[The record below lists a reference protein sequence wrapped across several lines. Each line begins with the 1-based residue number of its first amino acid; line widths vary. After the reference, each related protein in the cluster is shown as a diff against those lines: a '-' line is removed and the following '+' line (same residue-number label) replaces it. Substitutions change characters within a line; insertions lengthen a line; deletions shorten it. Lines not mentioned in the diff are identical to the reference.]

1 VTSSGVEGDRAA
13 ITRGTA
19 RSLVAGVFVVV
30 NLTLIALW
38 SSVASTLPDLR
49 GLVVASI
56 AVLAVGIVCLVGVI
70 VLDIGAQLT
79 QVGNQTRIFGLV
91 PSARSRLNTVYM
103 TVYFSGAAAG
113 SALSTVAW
121 VRWQWDGVCGMALVL
136 IAGAGLLHVLGVRA
150 HETGL
155 AGTQVEA
162 DTVLEV

>member
-1 VTSSGVEGDRAA
+1 MTSSGVEGDRAA

-70 VLDIGAQLT
+70 VLGTRWRGPRPPAGATRSTGATVLAAFAVAQLV
-79 QVGNQTRIFGLV
+79 VGFAAMTLLGAFNDLFALQIFLATMV
-91 PSARSRLNTVYM
+91 SS
-103 TVYFSGAAAG
+103 
-113 SALSTVAW
+113 VA
-121 VRWQWDGVCGMALVL
+121 VL
-136 IAGAGLLHVLGVRA
+136 VLGV
-150 HETGL
+150 GL
-155 AGTQVEA
+155 SRRISRTAAGG
-162 DTVLEV
+162 

>member
-1 VTSSGVEGDRAA
+1 MTSSGVEGDRAA

-70 VLDIGAQLT
+70 VLGTRWRGNHPPEEATGSSAATVLAAVAVAQLV
-79 QVGNQTRIFGLV
+79 VGFAAMTLLGAFNDLFALQIFLATMV
-91 PSARSRLNTVYM
+91 SSVTV
-103 TVYFSGAAAG
+103 
-113 SALSTVAW
+113 L
-121 VRWQWDGVCGMALVL
+121 
-136 IAGAGLLHVLGVRA
+136 VLGV
-150 HETGL
+150 GL
-155 AGTQVEA
+155 SRRISKAGA
-162 DTVLEV
+162 AG

>member
-70 VLDIGAQLT
+70 VLGTRWRGNHPPEEATGSSAATVLAAVAVAQLV
-79 QVGNQTRIFGLV
+79 VGFAAMTLLGAFNDLFALQIFLATMVSSVAVLVLGVGLSRRI
-91 PSARSRLNTVYM
+91 SKA
-103 TVYFSGAAAG
+103 AAAG
-113 SALSTVAW
+113 
-121 VRWQWDGVCGMALVL
+121 
-136 IAGAGLLHVLGVRA
+136 
-150 HETGL
+150 
-155 AGTQVEA
+155 
-162 DTVLEV
+162 

>member
-1 VTSSGVEGDRAA
+1 MTSSGVEGDRAA

-70 VLDIGAQLT
+70 VLGTRWRGNHPPEEATGSSAATVLAAVAVAQLV
-79 QVGNQTRIFGLV
+79 VGFAAMTLLGAFNDLFALQIFLATMVSSVAVLVLGVGLSRRI
-91 PSARSRLNTVYM
+91 SKA
-103 TVYFSGAAAG
+103 AAAG
-113 SALSTVAW
+113 
-121 VRWQWDGVCGMALVL
+121 
-136 IAGAGLLHVLGVRA
+136 
-150 HETGL
+150 
-155 AGTQVEA
+155 
-162 DTVLEV
+162 

>member
-1 VTSSGVEGDRAA
+1 MTSSGVEGDRAA

-70 VLDIGAQLT
+70 VLGTRWRGNHPPEEATGSSAATVLAAVAVAQLV
-79 QVGNQTRIFGLV
+79 VGFAAMTLLGAFNDLFALQIFLATMVSSVAVLVLGVGLSRRI
-91 PSARSRLNTVYM
+91 SQA
-103 TVYFSGAAAG
+103 AAAG
-113 SALSTVAW
+113 
-121 VRWQWDGVCGMALVL
+121 
-136 IAGAGLLHVLGVRA
+136 
-150 HETGL
+150 
-155 AGTQVEA
+155 
-162 DTVLEV
+162 

>member
-56 AVLAVGIVCLVGVI
+56 AVLGVGIVSLVGVI
-70 VLDIGAQLT
+70 VLGTRWRETHPPEGAT
-79 QVGNQTRIFGLV
+79 G
-91 PSARSRLNTVYM
+91 
-103 TVYFSGAAAG
+103 SGAATVLAAVAVAQLVVG
-113 SALSTVAW
+113 FAAMTLLGAFNDLFALQIFLATMVSSVA
-121 VRWQWDGVCGMALVL
+121 VL
-136 IAGAGLLHVLGVRA
+136 VLGVGLSRRISRA
-150 HETGL
+150 AA
-155 AGTQVEA
+155 AG
-162 DTVLEV
+162 

>member
-1 VTSSGVEGDRAA
+1 MTSSGVEGDRAA

-70 VLDIGAQLT
+70 VLGTRWRGTHPPEEATGSSAATVLAAVAVAQLV
-79 QVGNQTRIFGLV
+79 VGFAAMTLLGAFNDLFALQIFLATMVSSVAVLVLGVGLSRRI
-91 PSARSRLNTVYM
+91 SQA
-103 TVYFSGAAAG
+103 AAAG
-113 SALSTVAW
+113 
-121 VRWQWDGVCGMALVL
+121 
-136 IAGAGLLHVLGVRA
+136 
-150 HETGL
+150 
-155 AGTQVEA
+155 
-162 DTVLEV
+162 

>member
-1 VTSSGVEGDRAA
+1 MTSSGVEGDRAA

-70 VLDIGAQLT
+70 VLGTRWRGNHPPEGATGSGSATVLAAVAVAQLV
-79 QVGNQTRIFGLV
+79 VGFAAMTLLGAFNDLFALQIFLATMVSSVAVLVLGVGLSRRI
-91 PSARSRLNTVYM
+91 SQA
-103 TVYFSGAAAG
+103 AAAG
-113 SALSTVAW
+113 
-121 VRWQWDGVCGMALVL
+121 
-136 IAGAGLLHVLGVRA
+136 
-150 HETGL
+150 
-155 AGTQVEA
+155 
-162 DTVLEV
+162 

>member
-1 VTSSGVEGDRAA
+1 MTSSGVEGDRAA

-70 VLDIGAQLT
+70 VLGTRWRGTHLPEGATGSGSATVLAAVAVAQLV
-79 QVGNQTRIFGLV
+79 VGFAAMTLLGAFSDLFALQIFLATMVSSVAVLVLGVGLSRRI
-91 PSARSRLNTVYM
+91 SQA
-103 TVYFSGAAAG
+103 AAAG
-113 SALSTVAW
+113 
-121 VRWQWDGVCGMALVL
+121 
-136 IAGAGLLHVLGVRA
+136 
-150 HETGL
+150 
-155 AGTQVEA
+155 
-162 DTVLEV
+162 